1 MKPAEVKDDRPAE
14 NLSFAA
20 TNLVKPGLQSKRQQS
35 EPPLNRNVFPPTPP
49 PESEKAGS
57 SGQMSRGASV
67 RNGFRPT
74 PPRLDIDKAQPRE
87 RYEIK
92 ERRASPQ
99 SAQARLG
106 TQRTASE
113 PRGPAA
119 RQNMMRGETRSRP
132 TMRRFSEDDDT
143 IDEYPGELYDM
154 YQRNSRTKRTQGRYI
169 EEEADGSE
177 YDDGSFDENEFEM
190 IPTRAPPRSRATS
203 SSRGGSRRPELR
215 KIRVKVHAADDVR
228 YLMVGPAIE
237 FPDFVDRVRDK
248 FAIRK
253 RFKITVRDDDMPD
266 GDMVTVGDQDDLEMA
281 MMTVKATA
289 RRERLDMGK
298 MEVSTE
304 VRDLVNPANIPSR
317 SG

>member
-1 MKPAEVKDDRPAE
+1 MKPVEVKDDRPAE

-49 PESEKAGS
+49 PESEKS
-57 SGQMSRGASV
+57 SSNSTMSRGASV
-67 RNGFRPT
+67 RNGVRPM
-74 PPRLDIDKAQPRE
+74 PPRLDIDKARPGD
-87 RYEIK
+87 RYELK
-92 ERRASPQ
+92 ERKTSPQ

-113 PRGPAA
+113 PRGPVS
-119 RQNMMRGETRSRP
+119 RQNLMKSDSRSRP
-132 TMRRFSEDDDT
+132 PRRRFSEDEDA

-154 YQRNSRTKRTQGRYI
+154 YQQRNSRTKRNQPRYI
-169 EEEADGSE
+169 EEEGEDGSD

-190 IPTRAPPRSRATS
+190 IPSRMPPRSRTASTS
-203 SSRGGSRRPELR
+203 GRGQSRRPELR

-237 FPDFVDRVRDK
+237 FPDFVDRVREK

-253 RFKITVRDDDMPD
+253 RFKVTVRDDDLPD

-298 MEVSTE
+298 MEVSFT
-304 VRDLVNPANIPSR
+304 PSKA
-317 SG
+317 

>member
-1 MKPAEVKDDRPAE
+1 MQPFEVKDDRPAE
-14 NLSFAA
+14 SLSFAA

-49 PESEKAGS
+49 PESEKS
-57 SGQMSRGASV
+57 SEKSSSSNQMSRGASV

-92 ERRASPQ
+92 DRRGSPQ

-113 PRGPAA
+113 PRGPVS
-119 RQNMMRGETRSRP
+119 RQNLMKSDTRSRP
-132 TMRRFSEDDDT
+132 RRRFSEDDDA
-143 IDEYPGELYDM
+143 IDEYPSELYDM
-154 YQRNSRTKRTQGRYI
+154 YQQRNSRTKRNPPRYI
-169 EEEADGSE
+169 EEEAEGSD

-190 IPTRAPPRSRATS
+190 IPSRATTRSRATS
-203 SSRGGSRRPELR
+203 RSRGGSRRPELR

-237 FPDFVDRVRDK
+237 FPDFADRVRDK
-248 FAIRK
+248 FGIRK
-253 RFKITVRDDDMPD
+253 RFKITVRDDDLPD

-281 MMTVKATA
+281 IMTVKATA

-298 MEVSTE
+298 MEVS
-304 VRDLVNPANIPSR
+304 
-317 SG
+317 